1 MVCCERDATGF
12 VFVLTKVQK
21 NLNTFRRSKTH
32 DKNMRLTMWKMTDVS
47 FAALVQL
54 LLLKRN
60 KYNYS

>member
-1 MVCCERDATGF
+1 MVRCEHDGTGF

-21 NLNTFRRSKTH
+21 NLIIFRRSKTH
-32 DKNMRLTMWKMTDVS
+32 DKNVWLTIWKMTDVS

>member
-1 MVCCERDATGF
+1 MMRCERDATGF

-21 NLNTFRRSKTH
+21 NLIIFRRSKTH
-32 DKNMRLTMWKMTDVS
+32 DKNVWLIMWKMTDVS